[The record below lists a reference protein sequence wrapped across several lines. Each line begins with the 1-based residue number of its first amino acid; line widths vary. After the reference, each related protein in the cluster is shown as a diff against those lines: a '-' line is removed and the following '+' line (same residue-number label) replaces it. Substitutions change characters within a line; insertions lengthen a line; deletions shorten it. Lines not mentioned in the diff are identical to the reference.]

1 MTYKQISLIAIA
13 LTALAAFQPPQLAAQ
28 DSLAAA
34 ARKAREQQQKDAQKP
49 AKVFTNDNLS
59 GGTVSVVGTAAP
71 TASTPADTTGAA
83 PSSASDDE
91 KKWRDRFAKLNH
103 KLEQDQSELDVLQR
117 ELSVANQQYYGGDP
131 MKGMQQGLSQQEV
144 SDKTAKID
152 AKKKDIA
159 ADKQA
164 IDDADSDLRK
174 AGGDP
179 GWER

>member
-1 MTYKQISLIAIA
+1 MMYKQIA
-13 LTALAAFQPPQLAAQ
+13 LFTTALAALAAFCPAPLTAQ

-34 ARKAREQQQKDAQKP
+34 ARKAREQQQKGAQKP
-49 AKVFTNDNLS
+49 ATVFTNDNLS
-59 GGTVSVVGTAAP
+59 GGTVSVVGTTP
-71 TASTPADTTGAA
+71 TAATTPSDSTGAA
-83 PSSASDDE
+83 PSSTSDQT
-91 KKWRDRFAKLNH
+91 WRDRFSKLNH
-103 KLEQDQSELDVLQR
+103 KLDQDQAELDVLQR
-117 ELSVANQQYYGGDP
+117 ELAVANQQYYGGDP
-131 MKGMQQGLSQQEV
+131 MKGMQQGLSQNEIN
-144 SDKTAKID
+144 DKTAKID